1 MSTLYAENVPEDLY
15 DALRQQARENRR
27 SMAAE
32 LVSLLR
38 ENVVTAK
45 ERRSRQKFLRQAE
58 LLRSRRPA
66 SRGPFPT
73 TEEMQRQD
81 RSR

>member
-1 MSTLYAENVPEDLY
+1 MATLYAENVPDDLY
-15 DALRQQARENRR
+15 DALRKQARENRR

-38 ENVVTAK
+38 ENVVTSK
-45 ERRSRQKFLRQAE
+45 EVRSRQQFRREAE

-66 SRGPFPT
+66 SSGPFPT

>member
-1 MSTLYAENVPEDLY
+1 MATLYAENVPDDLY
-15 DALRQQARENRR
+15 DALRQQARANRR
-27 SMAAE
+27 SIAAE
-32 LVSLLR
+32 IVSLLR
-38 ENVVTAK
+38 DSVVTAK

-58 LLRSRRPA
+58 LLRSRRPV

>member
-1 MSTLYAENVPEDLY
+1 MATLYAENVPDDLY

-27 SMAAE
+27 SIAAE
-32 LVSLLR
+32 IVSVLR
-38 ENVVTAK
+38 ENVVTAT
-45 ERRSRQKFLRQAE
+45 ERRSRQRFRRQAE
-58 LLRSRRPA
+58 LLRSRRPT

-73 TEEMQRQD
+73 TEELQRQD